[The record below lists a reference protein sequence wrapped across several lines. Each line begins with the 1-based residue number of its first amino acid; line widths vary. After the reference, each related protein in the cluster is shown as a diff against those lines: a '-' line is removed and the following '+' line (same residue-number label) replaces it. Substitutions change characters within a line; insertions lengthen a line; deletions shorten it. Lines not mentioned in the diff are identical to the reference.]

1 MCTFKLRRRVFWGIV
16 LSFMFYAVVGCQVS
30 PIRPRTQ
37 SSPSTI
43 APASDTKAGPA
54 PRLEKPVEA
63 SDKSDDSQP
72 SRWRRKLR
80 AKYALAGGNWATAT
94 GAVA

>member
-1 MCTFKLRRRVFWGIV
+1 MRRRVFWGLV
-16 LSFMFYAVVGCQVS
+16 LSFMLYAIVGCQAS
-30 PIRPRTQ
+30 PIRPRTR
-37 SSPSTI
+37 SSPPAI

-63 SDKSDDSQP
+63 TDKSDDYQP

-80 AKYALAGGNWATAT
+80 AKYAAAGGVGGT
-94 GAVA
+94 GVSVRA